1 MVSEIGFGAWGIG
14 GATPGATSYGATE
27 DAASLAALERA
38 FDRGINFFDTADVY
52 GYGRSERLI
61 GAFIRTR
68 RDRVV
73 VASKVGMT
81 RYDRPPDFSAAHLEA
96 SLEASLARLGTD
108 HLDLLQLHSPPPSL
122 AADQPEAIRVLESF
136 VKDGRVRALGVS
148 LASPRDMAAF
158 VALDALS
165 VVQVNLNMLD
175 RRAVTGGVLAQAQR
189 AGWGVIARTPLCSG
203 FLSGAVTRET
213 QFAPHDHRS
222 RWSRDQIARWVD
234 GADKAFRCVTPVAG
248 ETRTQTALRYCLSYP
263 EVSTV
268 IPGMLVAAEV
278 EENAGACDFGPLSD
292 HERVQIEALEDLP
305 VERPPTGVIVPTA
318 EPGNQ
323 NGPLKRCSW
332 L

>member
-1 MVSEIGFGAWGIG
+1 MRYRTLGSSGLVVSEMGFGAWGIG
-14 GATPGATSYGATE
+14 GATPGATSYGETE
-27 DAASLAALERA
+27 DVASIAALECA
-38 FDRGINFFDTADVY
+38 FERGINFFDTADVY
-52 GYGRSERLI
+52 GYGRSEQLI

-68 RDRVV
+68 RDQVV

-96 SLEASLARLGTD
+96 SLEGSLLRLGTD

-122 AADQPEAIRVLESF
+122 LTDQPETIRVLESF
-136 VKDGRVRALGVS
+136 VRDGRVRALGVS

-158 VALDALS
+158 VAFDAIS

-175 RRAVTGGVLAQAQR
+175 RRAVTEGVLAQAAR

-213 QFAPHDHRS
+213 QFDAGDHRN
-222 RWSRDQIARWVD
+222 RWPRDQIERWIS
-234 GADKAFRCVTPVAG
+234 GADGAFRCIERAPD
-248 ETRTQTALRYCLSYP
+248 ESRTQTALRYCLSYL

-278 EENAGACDFGPLSD
+278 EENVRALDFGPVSD
-292 HERVQIEALEDLP
+292 NERARIEALADLP
-305 VERPPTGVIVPTA
+305 VERP
-318 EPGNQ
+318 Q
-323 NGPLKRCSW
+323 PL
-332 L
+332 